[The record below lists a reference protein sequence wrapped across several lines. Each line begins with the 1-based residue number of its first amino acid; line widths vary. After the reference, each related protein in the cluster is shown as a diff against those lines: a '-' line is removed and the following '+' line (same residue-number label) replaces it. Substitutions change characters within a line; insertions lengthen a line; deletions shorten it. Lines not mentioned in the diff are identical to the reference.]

1 MKKYLSYILAM
12 VLLLS
17 TITPSLA
24 NASEVSNENELEDG
38 YLSPDSDLVKFLE
51 GVEQLPEEVIEQ
63 GIVKTSLWLSAQTGV
78 KVIADGDNLIVPSL
92 KEVAQITPEPT
103 TDNPLPTPDSKA
115 DCVIAWG
122 LMIGSVGFPFSKILK
137 LKKAVSMLGGIT
149 KTVDKI
155 YSKYKLYK
163 SWNYRTTD
171 AWKRA
176 VKETGNTL
184 SSDVRN
190 AFLDFFNITNVI
202 RACT

>member
-1 MKKYLSYILAM
+1 MKKYISLNLILFI
-12 VLLLS
+12 VLLAG
-17 TITPSLA
+17 TIL
-24 NASEVSNENELEDG
+24 
-38 YLSPDSDLVKFLE
+38 
-51 GVEQLPEEVIEQ
+51 
-63 GIVKTSLWLSAQTGV
+63 
-78 KVIADGDNLIVPSL
+78 
-92 KEVAQITPEPT
+92 
-103 TDNPLPTPDSKA
+103 
-115 DCVIAWG
+115 
-122 LMIGSVGFPFSKILK
+122 KILK